1 MQSLSGQTST
11 TPWGCHA
18 MLTRR
23 PSSPPTGADLLLLLK
38 LWAAKS
44 VAVPQ
49 PSPPNSSSL
58 GRCCTYLL

>member
-1 MQSLSGQTST
+1 MRSLSGQTST

-23 PSSPPTGADLLLLLK
+23 PSSPPTGAELLLLLK
-38 LWAAKS
+38 PWAAES

-49 PSPPNSSSL
+49 ALS
-58 GRCCTYLL
+58 T